1 MAVGLGF
8 LAMGLV
14 VPSYT
19 FDATLLH
26 ALGQAY
32 VDAGSEAEG
41 AALLGVLTSLIRW
54 MRGLNQMSSLLYQ
67 GCVGLIGLALIR
79 SRTWRVWGWVG
90 LGGALLALPAK
101 LPLGLKVPTNAIW
114 TGLAYGIW
122 PVALGIGL
130 LKHKGV
136 ETLEIDGKRSVQIE
150 DFARDIVYFRY
161 FGEVNT
167 EKVLRLARKRCK
179 ELGISKMVVASET
192 GRSALCKRPQHLTG
206 KARSSPVSGMKG
218 WVNEEKSLWI
228 AGS

>member
-32 VDAGSEAEG
+32 VDLGSEAEG

-54 MRGLNQMSSLLYQ
+54 MRGLNQMSSLLYR

-90 LGGALLALPAK
+90 LGGA
-101 LPLGLKVPTNAIW
+101 W
-114 TGLAYGIW
+114 
-122 PVALGIGL
+122 
-130 LKHKGV
+130 
-136 ETLEIDGKRSVQIE
+136 RSVQIE

-161 FGEVNT
+161 FGEINT

-192 GRSALCKRPQHLTG
+192 GRSALCKRPQYLTG

-228 AGS
+228 ACS